1 MVASLQTALALAL
14 SQAVACAGSEFADG
28 APRYWPKFGGSR
40 NVQLLD
46 GQWDYDFVDGWN
58 SGFDSMS
65 PTFTPADATLT
76 KKTAVPSC
84 SDVVAGGAPGYL
96 GPRGVAMY
104 KTSFGTS
111 TAQSGGALP
120 VRLQFQSCSFYCRV
134 FVNDKEIQPPLP
146 EGAAGPGH
154 RAGGYVAFWVDV
166 PAELLKSGGANE
178 LFVLAD
184 NRFNHTTAPMHTG
197 GDFWHYGGLT
207 RSVELHTLAE
217 KDAVLWRAYVLPT
230 GADPVDGTTTAP
242 DSIDMTLVLSSPVDG
257 PIDFTVAFDDGTA
270 TAMKGV
276 ASKGEVSLKKIAV
289 PSPKLWSPEEP
300 NLHTVTVSYNGGSVT
315 ERFGLRSFGVDKDSA
330 RITINGKVTK
340 LVGCACCDIPSIVY
354 ACADLRPSII

>member
-1 MVASLQTALALAL
+1 MKKQEERWTLADPLCAS
-14 SQAVACAGSEFADG
+14 ACALLH
-28 APRYWPKFGGSR
+28 RYWPKFGGSR

-134 FVNDKEIQPPLP
+134 FVNDKEVQPPLP
-146 EGAAGPGH
+146 EGAEGPGH

-270 TAMKGV
+270 TDVKGV
-276 ASKGEVSLKKIAV
+276 ASKGEVSLKKMPV